1 MQFYT
6 LKNERQQYYA
16 RRDHAKQWREEYVND
31 VLMAEIFH
39 NKEQARIVAEANKLV
54 LVQI

>member
-6 LKNERQQYYA
+6 LKNERQQFYA
-16 RRDHAKQWREEYVND
+16 RREHAKQWREEFVND

>member
-6 LKNERQQYYA
+6 LKNDRQQYYA

-39 NKEQARIVAEANKLV
+39 NKEQARMVAEANKLEIV
-54 LVQI
+54 RI